1 LQHYPAL
8 TRFLVFAG
16 CNVELFVAAAIL
28 DFLDDHCA
36 FLAGVVSQLARRELE
51 CAANDLHTN
60 SLIAFQFEV
69 IERLLGAKVSNA
81 SASNDTVLDRFTE

>member
-1 LQHYPAL
+1 LS
-8 TRFLVFAG
+8 AG
-16 CNVELFVAAAIL
+16 NELIPGAAGVHRYTS
-28 DFLDDHCA
+28 DDHCA
-36 FLAGVVSQLARRELE
+36 FLAGVVSQLARRELQ
-51 CAANDLHTN
+51 CAASDLHTN